1 MLIFTQSDYI
11 TPVTYVD
18 KEKLGVKS
26 SGIRGR
32 ESAINMAKRAIEAV
46 KSGERK
52 KMNAIWLETS
62 GCFGEVISL
71 LNAEDPDV
79 LYMLKEFLNIKY
91 FESIQGDEDQEA
103 LEELF
108 SILKSEFVL
117 IVDGAVPLAGDGLFT
132 IIGTYNGRKITAKEA
147 VNFLASKA
155 KYIVSVGTC
164 ASYGGPTAAKANLSE
179 AVGVS
184 EFLGRNDVIKIPGC
198 PANPVWTMGVLGHLV
213 NYGVPELDKEGR
225 PLAYYGE
232 LIHDR
237 CPRRRFFDEGIF
249 AKTFGGEECMFLL
262 GCRGPVTYAYCP
274 VSRWN
279 DSENWPIGD
288 NTTCIGCAAPGF
300 PDSMEPFVKY
310 GGGQG
315 A

>member
-1 MLIFTQSDYI
+1 MFIFSQGGYI
-11 TPVTYVD
+11 IPVTYIN
-18 KEKLGVKS
+18 KEKLGFEDVEFRTMEPPV
-26 SGIRGR
+26 G
-32 ESAINMAKRAIEAV
+32 MAKKAIEAV
-46 KSGERK
+46 KSGARK

-62 GCFGEVISL
+62 GCFGEAISL

-79 LYMLKEFLNIKY
+79 LYMLKQFLNVRY
-91 FESIQGDEDQEA
+91 FESIEGDEGQEA
-103 LEELF
+103 FKELLN
-108 SILKSEFVL
+108 IVESEFVL
-117 IVDGAVPLAGDGLFT
+117 IVDGAIPLAADGLYT
-132 IIGTYNGRKITAKEA
+132 TLGTYNGRKVTAKEA
-147 VNFLASKA
+147 VNFLGAKA

-164 ASYGGPTAAKANLSE
+164 ASYGGPTAAKPNLSG
-179 AVGVS
+179 AVSVS
-184 EFLGRNDVIKIPGC
+184 EFLGRNDVINIPGC
-198 PANPVWTMGVLGHLV
+198 PANPVWTMGVLGYLV
-213 NYGVPELDKEGR
+213 NYGAPKLDNEGR

-237 CPRRRFFDEGIF
+237 CPRRKYFDAGVF
-249 AKTFGGEECMFLL
+249 AQTFGEKECMFLL

-310 GGGQG
+310 GGQN